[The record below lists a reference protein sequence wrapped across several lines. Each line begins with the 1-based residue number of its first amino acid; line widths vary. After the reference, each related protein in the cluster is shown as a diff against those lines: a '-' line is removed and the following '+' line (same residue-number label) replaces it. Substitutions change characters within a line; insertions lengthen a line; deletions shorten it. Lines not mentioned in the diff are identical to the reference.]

1 MAKHQILG
9 IDAGVDRLKLALVED
24 GYVLDA
30 VAVKMPENLVKEG
43 KFTSTELLSELIAK
57 TLKDN
62 GIKATNAA
70 FVMSNSSV
78 YVKNVKMPMMTKD
91 QLTYN
96 LPYEF
101 NDYITGEVKDYVFD
115 YAVLPPDDK
124 DEDEDKAEK
133 TAATTEATASTTTE
147 GTEPAAD
154 EPKEETLNLMA
165 VGGRRDDIENIAA
178 MLSRAGLKLVKAAPA
193 ICAYISLIR
202 QQMET
207 LSQTTDEFGIL
218 DLGYD
223 SVRMYM
229 FKGDRHVATR
239 ELDVGLSSLDT
250 VIADLYNVEIHLAHT
265 YLLNNFENCLDRE
278 ECRQAYE
285 NIAIELMRALN
296 FYKFSNP
303 DSNLTDLWLCGGAAA
318 INPLAM
324 SIGEMLDMRLHTASE
339 LVMDGEEIP
348 DCNSFVQAIGIAID

>member
-1 MAKHQILG
+1 MAKNQILG

-30 VAVKMPENLVKEG
+30 VAVKMPENLVKDG

-62 GIKATNAA
+62 GIKANNAA

-78 YVKNVKMPMMTKD
+78 YVKNVKMPMMTKE
-91 QLTYN
+91 QLVYN

-115 YAVLPPDDK
+115 YAVLPPDEK
-124 DEDEDKAEK
+124 EEVKEETAPEQEPVSPEEEETPAE
-133 TAATTEATASTTTE
+133 
-147 GTEPAAD
+147 

-178 MLSRAGLKLVKAAPA
+178 MLRRAGLKLVKAAPA

-202 QQMET
+202 QQMDV

-218 DLGYD
+218 DLGYE

-239 ELDVGLSSLDT
+239 ELDIGLSSLDN
-250 VIADLYNVEIHLAHT
+250 VIADLYNVEVHLAHT
-265 YLLNNFENCLDRE
+265 YLLNNFENCLERE

-285 NIAIELMRALN
+285 NIAIELMRAMN
-296 FYKFSNP
+296 FYRFSNP

-318 INPLAM
+318 INPLAVA
-324 SIGEMLDMRLHTASE
+324 IGEMLDMRLHTASE
-339 LVMDGEEIP
+339 LVTDGDEIP

>member
-1 MAKHQILG
+1 MAKNQILG

-62 GIKATNAA
+62 GIKAANAA

-78 YVKNVKMPMMTKD
+78 YVKNVKMPMMTKE
-91 QLTYN
+91 QLVYN

-124 DEDEDKAEK
+124 DEAEEDKADAPAD
-133 TAATTEATASTTTE
+133 AAASAEAA
-147 GTEPAAD
+147 EPEAD
-154 EPKEETLNLMA
+154 EAKEETLNLMA
-165 VGGRRDDIENIAA
+165 VGGRRDDIENIGA
-178 MLSRAGLKLVKAAPA
+178 MLRRAGLKLVKAAPA

-202 QQMET
+202 QQMDV

-218 DLGYD
+218 DLGYE

-239 ELDVGLSSLDT
+239 ELDIGLSSLDN
-250 VIADLYNVEIHLAHT
+250 VIADLYNVEVHLAHT
-265 YLLNNFENCLDRE
+265 YLLNNFENCLERE

-285 NIAIELMRALN
+285 NIAIELMRAMN
-296 FYKFSNP
+296 FYRFSNP
-303 DSNLTDLWLCGGAAA
+303 DSSLTDLWLCGGAAA
-318 INPLAM
+318 INPLAVA
-324 SIGEMLDMRLHTASE
+324 IGEMLDMRLHTASE